1 MKARTLL
8 ASLTIALLACVGCQH
23 NEPASSVAW
32 PANPTAA
39 QKAQLAKNLDDIDRI
54 SAKYEAEYR
63 ESSAKDS
70 ERLKAAMK
78 GD

>member
-8 ASLTIALLACVGCQH
+8 ASLLITLSACMGCQRQ
-23 NEPASSVAW
+23 EPASSEAW
-32 PANPTAA
+32 PANPTAS

-63 ESSAKDS
+63 ESSAKDN
-70 ERLKAAMK
+70 ERLKAALK